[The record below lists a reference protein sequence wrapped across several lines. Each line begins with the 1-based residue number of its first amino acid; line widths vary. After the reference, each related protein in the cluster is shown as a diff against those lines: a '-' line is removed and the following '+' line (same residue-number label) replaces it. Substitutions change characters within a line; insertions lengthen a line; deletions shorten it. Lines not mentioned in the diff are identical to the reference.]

1 MPIRK
6 VFTNPVTYDYIAT
19 CVIIITICFSV
30 SYFDF
35 HFAAMLQHRS
45 IIILAAVILLNVFY
59 NGDCGEYTI
68 SSDKGPFAEQVINI
82 IANST
87 GERSN
92 TILVSSGNYSA
103 TSGNMNNF
111 IAFRNISILKH
122 PNSLG
127 PVNITC
133 LNFITVSH
141 NGIGFENSVNV
152 FISGLNFMNCG
163 ITTAGLYFYN
173 TTNLTIVN
181 STFHYNLENGIQIVS
196 GNNIRII
203 DCHFSHNVGSQPD
216 NNSRLI
222 TKTNVNA
229 TGGVGLGVL
238 FVNQSNV
245 SLSIINCNFTENIS
259 YRTVNFSNDARP
271 FAFIPSGN
279 GGGLD
284 IQMDKVTNLHAQ
296 VIDCNFYKNIAIHQG
311 GGIVISVID
320 STNNTVNIS
329 GSNFTGNKAL
339 GYFLR
344 EYNQTIDL
352 NNISDFDIDDFIDG
366 VNSEFSD
373 FDKLLPGHIK
383 TPNLYAKLRST
394 GGFGGAIAMSFYE
407 NASYNELFVTDSNFS
422 ENLAIIAG
430 TIGFTVRDEGAF
442 LNRAVINK

>member
-1 MPIRK
+1 
-6 VFTNPVTYDYIAT
+6 
-19 CVIIITICFSV
+19 
-30 SYFDF
+30 
-35 HFAAMLQHRS
+35 MLLHRS
-45 IIILAAVILLNVFY
+45 IIVLAAVILLNVLY
-59 NGDCGEYTI
+59 KGDCSEYTI
-68 SSDKGPFAEQVINI
+68 SPDKGPFAEQVINI
-82 IANST
+82 TANTT
-87 GERSN
+87 GETSI
-92 TILVSSGNYSA
+92 TILVSSGTYIA
-103 TSGNMNNF
+103 TSGNLNNF
-111 IAFRNISILKH
+111 IALQNINILKH
-122 PNSLG
+122 PNSLN
-127 PVNITC
+127 PVNIMC
-133 LNFITVSH
+133 LNFTTVSH

-181 STFHYNLENGIQIVS
+181 STFHHNSENGIQIVS

-203 DCHFSHNVGSQPD
+203 NCHFFRNIGSQPD
-216 NNSRLI
+216 NASRLV

-229 TGGVGLGVL
+229 TGGVGLGLL

-245 SLSIINCNFTENIS
+245 SLSVINCNFTENVS
-259 YRTVNFSNDARP
+259 YRTVNFSNDSRP

-284 IQMDKVTNLHAQ
+284 IQMDKVINLHVQ

-320 STNNTVNIS
+320 TVNSTVNIS
-329 GSNFTGNKAL
+329 GSNFIGNKAL
-339 GYFLR
+339 GYYLR

-352 NNISDFDIDDFIDG
+352 NNINDFDIDGFIDD

-373 FDKLLPGHIK
+373 VDKLLPHIK
-383 TPNLYAKLRST
+383 TPNLYAKLQSS
-394 GGFGGAIAMSFYE
+394 GGFGGAIAMSLYE
-407 NASYNELFVTDSNFS
+407 NAAYNELFVTDSYFS

-430 TIGFTVRDEGAF
+430 TIGFAVRDEGAF